1 MNIKL
6 LGFVFFLNFAIAL
19 GFYYDDR
26 NANATDISSDLG
38 NIIPV
43 CMKLD
48 HPDSFKNDLY
58 LSDSKDVE
66 YYTPFYVQSLRYL
79 SKITNGDYIK
89 ALNIL
94 GFVTHLCYGILW
106 FLLFYAV
113 KKDYWLAIIFSLLIR
128 GVVWP
133 PGGELLGISELWT
146 IMPRTVFFALIPVP
160 FLCFMYLKKY
170 KYIISGF
177 SLGFILNFH
186 PLSGIGIIVAYF
198 SIFVLHNYYQKSL
211 QNKVFVKNLVTL
223 MMSCFIGLLPFLL
236 TYLAAVKADLNIDP
250 NAYELAFNSRID
262 SMFMNP
268 LEFITRWNRPPLI
281 FFGVV
286 FFMYYFFDSS
296 VKKVNF
302 KMLFFAALIVFVSAN
317 SFAYFENGINKLF
330 DKNIRMSFQ
339 LIRYQKFILVLFQI
353 GFYLLSVEL
362 FNKYFKSSL
371 YKRISFVGYAVV
383 LIMSTLP
390 VFKNVP
396 FIGDDISTA
405 VLPQSFKIYST
416 IEDKNKKDLGL
427 MLEYIKTHTEK
438 DAVFY
443 GSPLIRAGADRAVVL
458 DGKGASM
465 LIEGNT
471 QKFIQWYLDLK
482 ELNSLVSV
490 YDKTTFLKKKKVNYI
505 LVDTDWKVGK
515 LIKRYGE
522 IQLYKIEKS

>member
-48 HPDSFKNDLY
+48 NPDSFKNDLY
-58 LSDSKDVE
+58 LSDIKDVE

-89 ALNIL
+89 ALNIF

-106 FLLFYAV
+106 FLLFYTL
-113 KKDYWLAIIFSLLIR
+113 KKDYWLAIISSLLIR

-146 IMPRTVFFALIPVP
+146 IMPRTVFLALIPVP

-198 SIFVLHNYYQKSL
+198 SIFILHNYYQKSL
-211 QNKVFVKNLVTL
+211 RNKIFVKNLMVL
-223 MMSCFIGLLPFLL
+223 MLSCFIGLLPFLL
-236 TYLAAVKADLNIDP
+236 TYLTAVKTNLNIDP
-250 NAYELAFNSRID
+250 NAYELALNSRIG
-262 SMFMNP
+262 SVFMNP

-281 FFGVV
+281 FFGAV
-286 FFMYYFFDSS
+286 FFIYYFFDTS
-296 VKKVNF
+296 VKKINF
-302 KMLFFAALIVFVSAN
+302 KILFFTALIIFVSAN
-317 SFAYFENGINKLF
+317 SFAYFENVINELF
-330 DKNIRMSFQ
+330 NKNIRMAFQ

-362 FNKYFKSSL
+362 FNKCFISSL
-371 YKRISFVGYAVV
+371 YKRISFVVYTVV
-383 LIMSTLP
+383 LISSTLP
-390 VFKNVP
+390 IFKNIP

-405 VLPQSFKIYST
+405 VLPKSFKIYNT
-416 IEDKNKKDLGL
+416 IEDKKKKDLGL
-427 MLEYIKTHTEK
+427 MLEYIKKHTEK

-443 GSPLIRAGADRAVVL
+443 GSPLIRAGSNRAVVL
-458 DGKGASM
+458 DGKGAGM
-465 LIEGNT
+465 LIEGNPE
-471 QKFIQWYLDLK
+471 KFIECYLDMNEYNGLEYNGK
-482 ELNSLVSV
+482 VN
-490 YDKTTFLKKKKVNYI
+490 FLKSKKVDFI
-505 LVDTDWKVGK
+505 LVDEAWSGLNMEKK
-515 LIKRYGE
+515 IGE
-522 IQLYKIEKS
+522 YYLYKI